1 MKLYE
6 YVIRRL
12 VLMVFVLL
20 AVSVIVF
27 VITRGVPSP
36 TYALAPYITP
46 RMTDPQK
53 LQTAVGLGI
62 AEPSCPSW
70 VDFTQS
76 APGCI
81 TPLYV
86 QYFSWLKQVLSGNWG
101 NSVIPSIGVGQ
112 STWGLF
118 VARFPY
124 TAELAVAAALIT
136 VLFALPMG
144 IVSATHNNKVPDH
157 FSRIVALVGY
167 SMPVFWLAFILQIIF
182 VIYLTLTIHGN
193 TFGLLPSSQTVG
205 TDCALCIPNPGNIN
219 TYTGAPIL
227 DAILSLN
234 PAYFWD
240 ALLAL
245 ILPAITL
252 AFSTLGALTRIV
264 RSSMMEALRQDYIL
278 LARSKGLRE
287 RTVIYRHALKN
298 ALLPAITITGLIL
311 ATLLGGAVVVEE
323 VFSWPGVG
331 QAALDASL
339 FLDINFLE
347 LYTLVTALI
356 IVVANLGV
364 DVLYAF
370 IDPRIRY

>member
-112 STWGLF
+112 STWASSSLDF
-118 VARFPY
+118 R
-124 TAELAVAAALIT
+124 TQRSWR
-136 VLFALPMG
+136 LP
-144 IVSATHNNKVPDH
+144 P
-157 FSRIVALVGY
+157 
-167 SMPVFWLAFILQIIF
+167 
-182 VIYLTLTIHGN
+182 
-193 TFGLLPSSQTVG
+193 
-205 TDCALCIPNPGNIN
+205 
-219 TYTGAPIL
+219 
-227 DAILSLN
+227 
-234 PAYFWD
+234 
-240 ALLAL
+240 
-245 ILPAITL
+245 
-252 AFSTLGALTRIV
+252 
-264 RSSMMEALRQDYIL
+264 RSSLY
-278 LARSKGLRE
+278 
-287 RTVIYRHALKN
+287 
-298 ALLPAITITGLIL
+298 
-311 ATLLGGAVVVEE
+311 
-323 VFSWPGVG
+323 
-331 QAALDASL
+331 SL
-339 FLDINFLE
+339 HFRW
-347 LYTLVTALI
+347 V
-356 IVVANLGV
+356 
-364 DVLYAF
+364 
-370 IDPRIRY
+370 